1 MEALRILV
9 ADDESIRLLSLRK
22 QLAGLGHH
30 VVAEA
35 STGYE
40 AVTLAASAL
49 PDLAILDI
57 KMPVM
62 DGIEAAEKITQA
74 RPIPIILLTAYD
86 EAQLVERAAQA
97 NISAY
102 LMKPVAE
109 EDLLPAITLALARF
123 RQFQAL
129 RQEVADLREA
139 LEARKIIERAKGI
152 LMRRLNLTEEEAFR
166 RLQRQSQDSNRK
178 LAQVAEAI
186 VVADQFL

>member
-1 MEALRILV
+1 
-9 ADDESIRLLSLRK
+9 
-22 QLAGLGHH
+22 
-30 VVAEA
+30 
-35 STGYE
+35 
-40 AVTLAASAL
+40 
-49 PDLAILDI
+49 
-57 KMPVM
+57 MPVV
-62 DGIEAAEKITQA
+62 DGIEAAERITQA

-139 LEARKIIERAKGI
+139 LEARKVIERAKGI

-166 RLQRQSQDSNRK
+166 RLQKQSQDSNRK
-178 LAQVAEAI
+178 LAQVADAI